1 MNNARMIGNNIS
13 TLLKKNNLTP
23 PDLAEK
29 IELSIQEIYRVLEGR
44 IFLSP
49 MILDRIANV
58 FGVTRNELI
67 TMADGCDSSI
77 HNFKVFSDEENQE
90 KILDFIDMY
99 ADLAEM
105 L

>member
-1 MNNARMIGNNIS
+1 
-13 TLLKKNNLTP
+13 
-23 PDLAEK
+23 
-29 IELSIQEIYRVLEGR
+29 
-44 IFLSP
+44 